1 VSVLTWIEQRTG
13 LVSQTADFLT
23 EDVPGGASYWYAFGS
38 ATIFAMILQIATGIF
53 LTFYYAPSTSSAWE
67 STNYIYK
74 NVPFGSF
81 VISLHFWGATAMIAL
96 LFMHMLQVLL
106 WGAYKAPRELS
117 WVVGILLLVIT
128 LVLGL
133 TGYLLPWDMNAYF
146 ASQVAINIAASV
158 PIVGNATQQFL
169 TGGPGIGT
177 LTINRF
183 FGLHVWLMPAALIA
197 LVAAHLTIFRHNGS
211 AGPPVDHDL
220 KKLPQGRF
228 WPNQMFMDS
237 VASLA
242 VFAIIVLLAIF
253 SPAPLDAKADPTQ
266 KFIAY
271 PAWYFLALYGLLRI
285 AGSLPP
291 AITPIANL
299 LATVIIPGGLVT
311 LLIVLPFVDRNPS
324 RQLSRRPWVLG
335 LTAVSVVFAVGL
347 SLYSQLAI
355 QAEQGDAGEG
365 GAKASAAVASSSL
378 GTGSSAGA
386 SSTVGKSP
394 AGGVG
399 GGTQVAGAGNAGAAK
414 GQTIYAANCAG
425 CHQANGM
432 GTPGAFPPLAGSE
445 YVNGDNK
452 RLGHILL
459 YGANGQMTV
468 KGASYSGQ
476 MPAWKGQLSNTD
488 IANVLTYVRSAWGNK
503 SPAYPE
509 KELAGISK

>member
-13 LVSQTADFLT
+13 IVSQTADFLT

-38 ATIFAMILQIATGIF
+38 ATIFAMILQIVTGIF
-53 LTFYYAPSTSSAWE
+53 LTFYYAPSTASAWE

-117 WVVGILLLVIT
+117 WVVGVLLMVIT

-169 TGGPGIGT
+169 SGGPGMGT
-177 LTINRF
+177 LTIGRF

-197 LVAAHLTIFRHNGS
+197 LVGAHLSIFRHNGS

-228 WPNQMFMDS
+228 WPNQMFMDA
-237 VASLA
+237 VASFA
-242 VFAIIVLLAIF
+242 VFAIIVALAIF

-285 AGSLPP
+285 AGNLPTQ
-291 AITPIANL
+291 IVPIANL
-299 LATVIIPGGLVT
+299 LATVIIPGALVT
-311 LLIVLPFVDRNPS
+311 LLIVLPFIDRNPS

-335 LTAVSVVFAVGL
+335 LTALSLVFAIGL
-347 SLYSQLAI
+347 SIYSQLAI
-355 QAEQGDAGEG
+355 QQEQADAGEG
-365 GAKASAAVASSSL
+365 GAKADAVTGAAAAGA
-378 GTGSSAGA
+378 GTSAGA
-386 SSTVGKSP
+386 TSGGQSP
-394 AGGVG
+394 A
-399 GGTQVAGAGNAGAAK
+399 GGTQVAAAGGGAAK

-425 CHQANGM
+425 CHGANGA
-432 GTPGAFPPLAGSE
+432 GQAGVFPTLAGSD
-445 YVNGDNK
+445 YVTGDNK

-459 YGANGQMTV
+459 YGLNGKINV
-468 KGASYSGQ
+468 KGADYNGQ

-488 IANVLTYVRSAWGNK
+488 IANVLTYIRSSWGNK
-503 SPAYPE
+503 AAPYPE
-509 KELAGISK
+509 TELAGITK